1 MNQAESIEKQLFS
14 LSEGEAKRKI
24 LSSFFKTGKGEYGE
38 GDKFIGVSVPLQRQ
52 LIKQIENIPLSEIK
66 QLLQSP
72 YHECRMTALLILIKQ
87 FRKAKSEQEQ
97 NQIYDFYIANVSY
110 INNWDLVDLSAP
122 SIVGGYLLNKN
133 RTILYQYAK
142 NENLWIQRIAIVSTL
157 TFIKQNDFESTF
169 RIAEILLHH
178 KHDLIHKAVGWMLRE
193 VGKKNYKKEFSF
205 LQKHYKTMPRTMLR
219 YAIERFDSDIRQQ
232 FLKGEIYS

>member
-87 FRKAKSEQEQ
+87 FR
-97 NQIYDFYIANVSY
+97 
-110 INNWDLVDLSAP
+110 
-122 SIVGGYLLNKN
+122 
-133 RTILYQYAK
+133 
-142 NENLWIQRIAIVSTL
+142 L
-157 TFIKQNDFESTF
+157 TK
-169 RIAEILLHH
+169 
-178 KHDLIHKAVGWMLRE
+178 
-193 VGKKNYKKEFSF
+193 
-205 LQKHYKTMPRTMLR
+205 
-219 YAIERFDSDIRQQ
+219 
-232 FLKGEIYS
+232 